1 MSCCGKRRQEWMQE
15 NNASA
20 ADTDATPGVTKSI
33 EETQGKIFKFTGTGS
48 FSVTGAFT
56 GYTYYFPF
64 PGAQVHVDYH
74 DAFALVA
81 EPGLTLVPRST
92 QAS

>member
-1 MSCCGKRRQEWMQE
+1 MQD

-20 ADTDATPGVTKSI
+20 ADTGANPEVTKST
-33 EETQGKIFKFTGTGS
+33 EDTQGKVFKFTGTGS
-48 FSVTGAFT
+48 FSVIGAFT

-64 PGAQVHVDYH
+64 PGAQVQVDYH

-81 EPGLTLVPRST
+81 EPGLTLVPRT

>member
-1 MSCCGKRRQEWMQE
+1 MQE

-20 ADTDATPGVTKSI
+20 APEKKEIPELPQPEVP
-33 EETQGKIFKFTGTGS
+33 QGKLFEFTGTGS
-48 FSVTGAFT
+48 LSITGAFT

-64 PGAQVHVDYH
+64 PGAQVSVDYH

-81 EPGLTLVPRST
+81 EPGLTLVSRST
-92 QAS
+92 HAS

>member
-1 MSCCGKRRQEWMQE
+1 MQQ
-15 NNASA
+15 NNVSA
-20 ADTDATPGVTKSI
+20 APEKKEIPELPQPEVP
-33 EETQGKIFKFTGTGS
+33 QGKVFEYTGTGS
-48 FSVTGAFT
+48 LSITGAYT

-64 PGAQVHVDYH
+64 TGAQVNVDYH
-74 DAFALVA
+74 DVFALVA